1 MDQVIAGLE
10 RIAALHWR
18 APEEQRLGGW
28 LLRAADGFTGRANSA
43 LPLGD
48 PGIPLPDAVSATSSW
63 YRERGL
69 PPMITVPSP
78 VSSTT
83 PLDDFLAEAGWTLRA
98 GPAFVMTAELAEI
111 RRRQDL
117 DEVSRGQHP
126 PPPVRLDDEPDATWL
141 TLFRGNPDLPTR
153 PAALALLMSAPW
165 QAFASIREAGGGPG
179 GGDGGDGASAGD
191 GDGDGAIMAV
201 GRVSVAESWGAIT
214 AVEVA
219 PAWRRRR
226 LATAIT
232 AALCAAAAEHGAA
245 RILLQVETANAA
257 AIALYSRFGFRTS
270 HRYHYRVAPSVA
282 DPGLNPRTLRTS
294 CTGQSAQIWIRRA

>member
-28 LLRAADGFTGRANSA
+28 LLRAAGGFTGRANSA

-48 PGIPLPDAVSATSSW
+48 PGVPLPEAVSATSSW

-78 VSSTT
+78 VASAT
-83 PLDDFLAEAGWTLRA
+83 PLDGFLAEAGWTLRA
-98 GPAFVMTAELAEI
+98 GPALVMTAGMDEI
-111 RRRQDL
+111 RRRRNL
-117 DEVSRGQHP
+117 DEVSLGLDP
-126 PPPVRLDDEPDATWL
+126 PLPVRLDATPDATWL
-141 TLFRGNPDLPTR
+141 TLFRGNRDPAPR
-153 PAALALLMSAPW
+153 PGALALLMSAPW
-165 QAFASIREAGGGPG
+165 QAFASIRSGSASERAS
-179 GGDGGDGASAGD
+179 GGDGAV
-191 GDGDGAIMAV
+191 MAV

-219 PAWRRRR
+219 PAWRRRG

-232 AALCAAAAEHGAA
+232 AALCTAAAERGAT
-245 RILLQVETANAA
+245 RILLQVETGNAA
-257 AIALYSRFGFRTS
+257 AIALYGRFGFRTS
-270 HRYHYRVAPSVA
+270 HRYHYRVAPTAA
-282 DPGLNPRTLRTS
+282 DGELRL
-294 CTGQSAQIWIRRA
+294 GAVGFEDQV